1 MRFNESLLPE
11 GYRIQVVHLHPGN
24 TSGNQLKKYG
34 KTNAKYVTI
43 CKLFDE
49 HKDAWNTVPIAIGVA
64 ACSRK
69 DNPSRQL
76 GRQIAVGRAMQQA
89 GIHTL

>member
-1 MRFNESLLPE
+1 MRNPESNIPE
-11 GYRIQVVHLHPGN
+11 GLFLRVVHLHPGN

-43 CKLFDE
+43 AKLYNNDNE
-49 HKDAWNTVPIAIGVA
+49 DQQWQDPIAIGVA
-64 ACSRK
+64 ACSHR

-76 GRQIAVGRAMQQA
+76 GRQIAVGRALSHA
-89 GIHTL
+89 GIG